1 VPGIKVVAPA
11 TVADAR
17 GMLWT
22 ALQDPDPVIMFEH
35 ATLYNDEGEVPETGE
50 LAVDIHKA
58 VVRREGRDVS
68 VITYSASLKKAME
81 AAQLLAK
88 GNIECEV
95 IDLRTLRPLDDA
107 TITASIART
116 HRAVIVDEGW
126 RTGSLAAEI
135 SARITEQ
142 AFYELDAPVER
153 VCSAEVPIPY
163 PRHLEM
169 AATPQTD
176 GIIAAVKKV
185 LRR

>member
-1 VPGIKVVAPA
+1 
-11 TVADAR
+11 
-17 GMLWT
+17 MLWT

-35 ATLYNDEGEVPETGE
+35 ATLYNDEGEIPDTGD
-50 LAVDIHKA
+50 LSVDIDKA
-58 VVRREGRDVS
+58 AVRRPGRDVS
-68 VITYSASLKKAME
+68 VIAYSASLKKAIE
-81 AAQLLAK
+81 ASQVLAK
-88 GNIECEV
+88 DGIECEV

-107 TITASIART
+107 TIIASVART

-135 SARITEQ
+135 STRITEQ

-163 PRHLEM
+163 PRHLEL
-169 AATPQTD
+169 AATPQIE
-176 GIIAAVKKV
+176 GIIAAVKKA